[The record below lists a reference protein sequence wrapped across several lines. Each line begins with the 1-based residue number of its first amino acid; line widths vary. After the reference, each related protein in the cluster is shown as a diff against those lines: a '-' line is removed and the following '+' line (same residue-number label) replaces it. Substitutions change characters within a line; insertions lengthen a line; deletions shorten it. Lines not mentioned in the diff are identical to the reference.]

1 MDLVTDGLKE
11 KLLPVSRKLKEIE
24 KERAERRKVRK
35 RTKAAAGST
44 APAVTNGSTSAAD
57 VEMGDASAT
66 TTAAAGQAMD
76 VVVDGQK
83 DVKEGGELED
93 ESIYRSKEVKELD
106 ALVDPTLK
114 NDIGCSVS
122 GLYDLVG
129 ESSDFSHLSLC
140 IRLIPCGPAIV
151 THKGAAADAGHYMGF
166 VKKSVFHSSG
176 QNVSPGGSF
185 AFDDDDEDWYKFD
198 DEKVSLFPKEKLAT
212 LDGGG
217 MFFLLLRFD

>member
-129 ESSDFSHLSLC
+129 ESSRFSHLSFLHTTDSLWSSHRYTQRCCSRCRALYGICQEEC
-140 IRLIPCGPAIV
+140 IP
-151 THKGAAADAGHYMGF
+151 
-166 VKKSVFHSSG
+166 
-176 QNVSPGGSF
+176 
-185 AFDDDDEDWYKFD
+185 
-198 DEKVSLFPKEKLAT
+198 LFRSEHLS
-212 LDGGG
+212 
-217 MFFLLLRFD
+217 RRVVRV